1 MGRGNMN
8 TLKTAW
14 TPVFE
19 LAETASTGS
28 VSDAPG
34 AGDFLVSMMSVQ
46 QALRKCNI
54 GPAQEAMLIVA
65 WEEGGESLKTKL
77 SVPNENIKT
86 SDVAQ
91 LLSSAMEDFKDQQ
104 YYNFGKQ
111 LGKSL
116 QDMVVVTFPMKY
128 EVDDMGRLQ
137 EILGAS
143 EVRNGFPQSTHGSAF
158 RLFGVASVGFLL
170 FASLLVVRRRQNIFQ
185 MMQPSGSAAL
195 VQSDLEAVE

>member
-91 LLSSAMEDFKDQQ
+91 LLSSAMGDFKDQQ
-104 YYNFGKQ
+104 YYQFGKQ

-116 QDMVVVTFPMKY
+116 QDMVVVSFPMKY
-128 EVDDMGRLQ
+128 EVDDLGKLRKKV
-137 EILGAS
+137 IGAS
-143 EVRNGFPQSTHGSAF
+143 EVGLGFSGNIHGPASNV
-158 RLFGVASVGFLL
+158 LGVACIG
-170 FASLLVVRRRQNIFQ
+170 LLVF
-185 MMQPSGSAAL
+185 
-195 VQSDLEAVE
+195 AVLI

>member
-1 MGRGNMN
+1 MG
-8 TLKTAW
+8 
-14 TPVFE
+14 FE

-54 GPAQEAMLIVA
+54 GPAQEAMLIDA

-111 LGKSL
+111 LGKAM

-128 EVDDMGRLQ
+128 EVDDIGRLR
-137 EILGAS
+137 EKILGAS
-143 EVRNGFPQSTHGSAF
+143 EARDAFKTNIHG
-158 RLFGVASVGFLL
+158 
-170 FASLLVVRRRQNIFQ
+170 
-185 MMQPSGSAAL
+185 P
-195 VQSDLEAVE
+195 

>member
-54 GPAQEAMLIVA
+54 GPAQEAMLIDA
-65 WEEGGESLKTKL
+65 WEEGGSNLKTKL

-91 LLSSAMEDFKDQQ
+91 LLSSALEDFKRYLELRRFEMASHRALMDPLSG
-104 YYNFGKQ
+104 FSV
-111 LGKSL
+111 LH
-116 QDMVVVTFPMKY
+116 
-128 EVDDMGRLQ
+128 RL
-137 EILGAS
+137 
-143 EVRNGFPQSTHGSAF
+143 
-158 RLFGVASVGFLL
+158 
-170 FASLLVVRRRQNIFQ
+170 
-185 MMQPSGSAAL
+185 
-195 VQSDLEAVE
+195 